1 MTFKSFERSHLGLSV
16 ITILS
21 SLTTSLANAQATAP
35 ASPATAEACVALAS
49 NADRLA
55 CYDRLFKA
63 PTIIESVEQ
72 PAPEPVLAASAPVVE
87 RKESPQ
93 AESLKDKVVQKVSD
107 FHILGPA
114 PKFDPNVS
122 LLDRRWE
129 LSEESKLGA
138 WNIRAYQTSLFVTCI
153 LDQ

>member
-55 CYDRLFKA
+55 CYDRL
-63 PTIIESVEQ
+63 
-72 PAPEPVLAASAPVVE
+72 
-87 RKESPQ
+87 
-93 AESLKDKVVQKVSD
+93 LK
-107 FHILGPA
+107 HP
-114 PKFDPNVS
+114 P
-122 LLDRRWE
+122 
-129 LSEESKLGA
+129 LSSQ
-138 WNIRAYQTSLFVTCI
+138 WSNQHQNLFW
-153 LDQ
+153 LHLRLW